1 MFKKY
6 IILILTISTITPFPL
21 LNLRKTQSTMN
32 SESLN
37 ITTPTELKPTKKGGF
52 YILYQI
58 FVTLSGWTLWSK
70 EGTIIGYSESNLKVL
85 SLRIVSKIRIKYRA
99 FKPNFWTNWIENGGP
114 VCNEYEGGNLK
125 GIQIKNIDPI
135 DNDYIP
141 FYRVH
146 SPINNNWLDWNINGD
161 TSGDLNNNFP
171 GFDQMQLVFIRKSDI
186 FYKVKNKN
194 NNWSDWVLNDMIC
207 GNMIDLIYEII
218 IHVEDPRCSDIKY
231 TVFFN
236 ENYLT
241 CENGVK
247 CGNKNEN
254 NNNDNNMIK
263 KIQIIKNNLSSSY
276 REMKY
281 RIHIQ
286 NGNWTQFVSYGNEI
300 GNNDVGFTAIHIKL
314 T

>member
-37 ITTPTELKPTKKGGF
+37 ITTPTELKTTKKGGF

-85 SLRIVSKIRIKYRA
+85 SLRIISKIRIKYRA
-99 FKPNFWTNWIENGGP
+99 FKPNFWTNWIENGGS

-146 SPINNNWLDWNINGD
+146 SPISNNWLDWE
-161 TSGDLNNNFP
+161 
-171 GFDQMQLVFIRKSDI
+171 
-186 FYKVKNKN
+186 Y
-194 NNWSDWVLNDMIC
+194 
-207 GNMIDLIYEII
+207 
-218 IHVEDPRCSDIKY
+218 
-231 TVFFN
+231 
-236 ENYLT
+236 
-241 CENGVK
+241 
-247 CGNKNEN
+247 
-254 NNNDNNMIK
+254 
-263 KIQIIKNNLSSSY
+263 
-276 REMKY
+276 
-281 RIHIQ
+281 
-286 NGNWTQFVSYGNEI
+286 
-300 GNNDVGFTAIHIKL
+300 
-314 T
+314 